1 MLYERLEEGRLRCN
15 LCAHRCLVKP
25 SQKGICG
32 VRENREGTLYSL
44 VYGKAISWN
53 VDPIEKKPL
62 FHLYPGSRSLSLA
75 TVGCNFRCSFCQN
88 YNISQMPVDEG
99 KVTGYEIT
107 PQELVEMALKYDCK
121 SIAYTYTEPTI
132 FFEYAYETAK
142 IGKEAG
148 LKNIFVTNG
157 YMTREALEKIGPF
170 LDAANVDLKSF
181 REEFYHKLVGAK
193 LGPVLDSL
201 RQLKEMGVW
210 LEVTTLI
217 IPTLNDS
224 SQELEEIAK
233 FVLSLGEETPWHIS
247 AFYPAY
253 KLRDLPPTPAST
265 LKRARQIG
273 MEAGLRYVY
282 MGNIPGEEGENTY
295 CYKCGKRL
303 IHRWG
308 FSVLEN
314 LIEDGDCPFC
324 GAKLDGMGM
333 NRGLPLTLDN
343 FR

>member
-1 MLYERLEEGRLRCN
+1 MREAMLYEKLEGGKARCN
-15 LCAHRCLVKP
+15 LCSHHCLIGP

-32 VRENREGTLYSL
+32 VRENRGGTLYSL
-44 VYGKAISWN
+44 VYEKAISWN

-62 FHLYPGSRSLSLA
+62 FHLFPGSRSLSLA

-88 YNISQMPVDEG
+88 YNISQVPLDEG
-99 KVTGYEIT
+99 KITGYRIT
-107 PQELVEMALKYDCK
+107 PQEFVEMALKYECK

-148 LKNIFVTNG
+148 LRNIFVTNG
-157 YMTREALEKIGPF
+157 YMTKEALEEIKPF

-193 LGPVLDSL
+193 LGPVLDNL

-210 LEVTTLI
+210 VEVTTLI

-224 SQELEEIAK
+224 SEELEEIAK

-253 KLRDLPPTPAST
+253 KRRDLPPTSASA
-265 LKRARQIG
+265 LKQARQIG
-273 MEAGLRYVY
+273 IRAGLRYVY
-282 MGNIPGEEGENTY
+282 TGNIPGEEGENTY
-295 CYKCGKRL
+295 CYQCKKRL

-308 FSVLEN
+308 FTILEN
-314 LIEDGDCPFC
+314 LIDNSHCPFC
-324 GAKLDGMGM
+324 GAKIDGVGM
-333 NRGLPLTLDN
+333 
-343 FR
+343 

>member
-1 MLYERLEEGRLRCN
+1 MREAMLYEKLEGGKARCN
-15 LCAHRCLVKP
+15 LCSHHCLIGP

-32 VRENREGTLYSL
+32 VRENRGGTLYSL
-44 VYGKAISWN
+44 VYEKAISWN

-62 FHLYPGSRSLSLA
+62 FHLFPGSRSLSLA

-88 YNISQMPVDEG
+88 YNISQVPVDEG
-99 KVTGYEIT
+99 KIAGYRIT
-107 PQELVEMALKYDCK
+107 PQEFVDMALKYECK

-148 LKNIFVTNG
+148 LRNIFVTNG
-157 YMTREALEKIGPF
+157 YMTKEALEEIRPF

-201 RQLKEMGVW
+201 RQLKEMGIWV
-210 LEVTTLI
+210 EVTTLI

-224 SQELEEIAK
+224 SEELVNIAR

-253 KLRDLPPTPAST
+253 KRRDLPPTSASA
-265 LKRARQIG
+265 LKQARQIG
-273 MEAGLRYVY
+273 TEAGLRYVY
-282 MGNIPGEEGENTY
+282 TGNIPGEEGENTY
-295 CYKCGKRL
+295 CYQCKKRL

-308 FSVLEN
+308 FTVLEN
-314 LIEDGDCPFC
+314 LIKDSKCPFC
-324 GAKLDGMGM
+324 GAKIDGVGM
-333 NRGLPLTLDN
+333 
-343 FR
+343 

>member
-1 MLYERLEEGRLRCN
+1 MREAMLYEKLEGGKARCN
-15 LCAHRCLVKP
+15 LCSHHCLIGP

-32 VRENREGTLYSL
+32 VRENRGGTLYSL
-44 VYGKAISWN
+44 VYEKAISWN

-62 FHLYPGSRSLSLA
+62 FHLFPGSRSLSLA

-88 YNISQMPVDEG
+88 YNISQVPVDEG
-99 KVTGYEIT
+99 KITGYRIT
-107 PQELVEMALKYDCK
+107 PQEFVEMALKYECK

-148 LKNIFVTNG
+148 LRNIFVTNG
-157 YMTREALEKIGPF
+157 YMTKEALEEIRPF

-193 LGPVLDSL
+193 LGPVLDNL

-210 LEVTTLI
+210 VEVTTLI

-224 SQELEEIAK
+224 SEELEEIAK

-253 KLRDLPPTPAST
+253 KRRDLPPTSASA
-265 LKRARQIG
+265 LKQARQIG
-273 MEAGLRYVY
+273 IRAGLRYVY
-282 MGNIPGEEGENTY
+282 TGNIPGEEGENTY
-295 CYKCGKRL
+295 CYQCKKRL

-308 FSVLEN
+308 FTILEN
-314 LIEDGDCPFC
+314 LIDNSHCPFC
-324 GAKLDGMGM
+324 GAKIDGVGM
-333 NRGLPLTLDN
+333 
-343 FR
+343 

>member
-282 MGNIPGEEGENTY
+282 TGNIPGEEGENTY

-333 NRGLPLTLDN
+333 DE
-343 FR
+343 

>member
-1 MLYERLEEGRLRCN
+1 MREAMLYEKLEGGKARCN
-15 LCAHRCLVKP
+15 LCSHHCLIGP

-32 VRENREGTLYSL
+32 VRENRGGTLYSL
-44 VYGKAISWN
+44 VYEKAISWN

-62 FHLYPGSRSLSLA
+62 FHLFPGSRSLSLA

-88 YNISQMPVDEG
+88 YNISQVPLDEG
-99 KVTGYEIT
+99 KITGYRIT
-107 PQELVEMALKYDCK
+107 PQEFVEMALKYECK

-148 LKNIFVTNG
+148 LRNIFVTNG
-157 YMTREALEKIGPF
+157 YMTKEALEEIRPF

-193 LGPVLDSL
+193 LGPVLDNL

-210 LEVTTLI
+210 VEVTTLI

-224 SQELEEIAK
+224 SEELEEIAK

-253 KLRDLPPTPAST
+253 KRRDLPPTSASA
-265 LKRARQIG
+265 LKQARQIG
-273 MEAGLRYVY
+273 IRAGLRYVY
-282 MGNIPGEEGENTY
+282 TGNIPGEEGENTY
-295 CYKCGKRL
+295 CYQCKKRL

-308 FSVLEN
+308 FTILEN
-314 LIEDGDCPFC
+314 LIDNSHCPFC
-324 GAKLDGMGM
+324 GAKIDGVGM
-333 NRGLPLTLDN
+333 
-343 FR
+343 

>member
-1 MLYERLEEGRLRCN
+1 MREAMLYEKLEGGKARCN
-15 LCAHRCLVKP
+15 LCSHHCLIGP

-32 VRENREGTLYSL
+32 VRENRGGTLYSL
-44 VYGKAISWN
+44 VYEKAISWN

-62 FHLYPGSRSLSLA
+62 FHLFPGSRSLSLA

-88 YNISQMPVDEG
+88 YNISQVPVDEG
-99 KVTGYEIT
+99 KIAGYRIT
-107 PQELVEMALKYDCK
+107 PQEFVDMALKYECK

-148 LKNIFVTNG
+148 LRNIFVTNG
-157 YMTREALEKIGPF
+157 YMTKEALEEIRPF

-201 RQLKEMGVW
+201 RQFKEMGIWV
-210 LEVTTLI
+210 EVTTLI

-224 SQELEEIAK
+224 SEELEEIAK

-253 KLRDLPPTPAST
+253 KCRDLPPTSASA
-265 LKRARQIG
+265 LKQARQIG
-273 MEAGLRYVY
+273 IRAGLRYVY
-282 MGNIPGEEGENTY
+282 TGNIPGEEGENTY
-295 CYKCGKRL
+295 CYQCKKRL

-308 FSVLEN
+308 FTILEN
-314 LIEDGDCPFC
+314 LIDNSHCPFC
-324 GAKLDGMGM
+324 GAKIDGIGM
-333 NRGLPLTLDN
+333 
-343 FR
+343 

>member
-1 MLYERLEEGRLRCN
+1 MREAMLYEKLEGGKARCN
-15 LCAHRCLVKP
+15 LCSHHCLIGP

-32 VRENREGTLYSL
+32 VRENRGGTLYSL
-44 VYGKAISWN
+44 VYEKAISWN

-62 FHLYPGSRSLSLA
+62 FHLFPGSRSLSLA

-88 YNISQMPVDEG
+88 YNISQVPVDEG
-99 KVTGYEIT
+99 KITGYRIT
-107 PQELVEMALKYDCK
+107 PQEFVEMALKYECK

-148 LKNIFVTNG
+148 LRNIFVTNG
-157 YMTREALEKIGPF
+157 YMTKEALEEIKPF

-193 LGPVLDSL
+193 LGPVLDNL

-210 LEVTTLI
+210 VEVTTLI

-224 SQELEEIAK
+224 SEELEEIAK

-253 KLRDLPPTPAST
+253 KRRDLPPTSASA
-265 LKRARQIG
+265 LKQARQIG
-273 MEAGLRYVY
+273 IRAGLRYVY
-282 MGNIPGEEGENTY
+282 TGNIPGEEGENTY
-295 CYKCGKRL
+295 CYQCKKRL

-308 FSVLEN
+308 FTILEN
-314 LIEDGDCPFC
+314 LIDNSHCPFC
-324 GAKLDGMGM
+324 GAKIDGVGM
-333 NRGLPLTLDN
+333 
-343 FR
+343 